1 MAAASRSAAITL
13 IRAARRCRGWLEQ
26 LAAAALAALA
36 VATTAPR
43 ATRGFSDATRLRP
56 PKRGLRGSRF
66 LHPRTS
72 VLAFRIDIILIG
84 M

>member
-1 MAAASRSAAITL
+1 MATVSRSAAITL

-43 ATRGFSDATRLRP
+43 ARRADALADARGKL
-56 PKRGLRGSRF
+56 SRAS
-66 LHPRTS
+66 L
-72 VLAFRIDIILIG
+72 LIKL
-84 M
+84 